1 MKTTTEH
8 ILYEL
13 CMELQSISGTKD
25 KEAFIKKHKDNADFL
40 LYLQYLLD
48 KLKVYGIQ
56 KKKLDKAIKIASP
69 LEDLWIN
76 IFNMYEYLSKNNT
89 GRDDD
94 AYYVAS
100 YILKL
105 PEYMQEWAS
114 ASITKTLK
122 LGVTAKSVNKALGY
136 ELVTEFNVQRGKSFE
151 DEKHKFK
158 DETKLASE
166 KFNGF
171 RGICEVVNGIPTFKS
186 RQNQIIKGLI
196 DLEHDMKGKPDGIY
210 EGELIVKDRHLYK
223 LRQVLQETVK
233 IINSDM
239 PDKKV
244 DWMLFD
250 YLTHEEFSNPSSSRT
265 YFERKRNMIT
275 MSLET
280 ENIHIAPTLYVGKDD
295 TVLYKMLDEI
305 VSRGGEGLMI
315 NRDKPYQKDKTN
327 HILKMKKKYTSDL
340 RIIGFEEGKSTG
352 KYKGT
357 LGAFLLDYKG
367 NIVKCGIMPDDVRHD
382 VWNNQDKY
390 LNTIIEI
397 EHEQET
403 ANQNNDLVSLEYPI
417 FIQFRDKDE
426 VSYAHGDENEYL

>member
-1 MKTTTEH
+1 MNTITEQK
-8 ILYEL
+8 LYEL
-13 CMELQSISGTKD
+13 CTQLQSISGTKD
-25 KEAFIKKHKDNADFL
+25 KEAFIKKHKDNTDFL

-56 KKKLDKAIKIASP
+56 KRKLDKAIKNASP
-69 LEDLWIN
+69 LKNLRIN
-76 IFNMYEYLSKNNT
+76 ILNMYEYLLENNT
-89 GRDDD
+89 GKDDD

-136 ELVTEFNVQRGKSFE
+136 ELITEFTIQRGKTFE
-151 DEKHKFK
+151 DEKHRLK
-158 DETKLASE
+158 DEMLLASE
-166 KFNGF
+166 KFNGL
-171 RGICEVVNGIPTFKS
+171 RGICKVVNGKPIFKT
-186 RQNQIIKGLI
+186 RQNQIIEGLL
-196 DLEHDMKGKPDGIY
+196 DLEKNMLGAEDGVY
-210 EGELIVKDRHLYK
+210 EGEIIVKERHKYK
-223 LRQVLQETVK
+223 LRQVLQETIK
-233 IINSDM
+233 IVNSDM

-250 YLTHEEFSNPSSSRT
+250 HLTHEEFSNPSSSRT
-265 YFERKRNMIT
+265 YFERKRNMIA
-275 MSLET
+275 MGLET
-280 ENIHIAPTLYVGKDD
+280 ENVHIAPTLYVGKNHD
-295 TVLYKMLDEI
+295 VLYKMLDEI

-340 RIIGFEEGKSTG
+340 RIVGFEEGKSTG

-357 LGAFLLDYKG
+357 LGAFLLEYKG
-367 NIVKCGIMPDDVRHD
+367 NIVKCGVMPDDIRND

-390 LNTIIEI
+390 LGKIVEI
-397 EHEQET
+397 EHEQESC
-403 ANQNNDLVSLEYPI
+403 NQNNDLLSLEYPV
-417 FIQFRDKDE
+417 FVVFRDKDE
-426 VSYAHGDENEYL
+426 VSYTH

>member
-1 MKTTTEH
+1 MTITTEH
-8 ILYEL
+8 TLYSL

-25 KEAFIKKHKDNADFL
+25 KEAFIKKHADNKQFL

-56 KKKLDKAIKIASP
+56 KKKLDKAIKNASP
-69 LEDLWIN
+69 LKNLRVN
-76 IFNMYEYLSKNNT
+76 ILNMYEYLLENNT
-89 GRDDD
+89 GKDDD

-114 ASITKTLK
+114 TSITKTLK

-136 ELVTEFNVQRGKSFE
+136 ELITEFAIQRGKTFE
-151 DEKHKFK
+151 DEKHKIE
-158 DETKLASE
+158 DEMLVVSE
-166 KFNGF
+166 KFNGL
-171 RGICEVVNGIPTFKS
+171 RGICEIVNGTPIFKT
-186 RQNQIIKGLI
+186 RQNQIIKGLL
-196 DLEHDMKGKPDGIY
+196 DLEADMKGKPDGIY
-210 EGELIVKDRHLYK
+210 EGELIVKNRHLYK
-223 LRQVLQETVK
+223 LRQVLQETIK
-233 IINSDM
+233 IVNSDI

-250 YLTHEEFSNPSSSRT
+250 HLKHEEFSNPSSSRT
-265 YFERKRNMIT
+265 YFERKRNMIA

-280 ENIHIAPTLYVGKDD
+280 ENVHIAPTLYVGKSHD
-295 TVLYKMLDEI
+295 VLYKMLDEI

-357 LGAFLLDYKG
+357 LGAFLLEYKG
-367 NIVKCGIMPDDVRHD
+367 NVVKCGVMPDDIRNE
-382 VWNNQDKY
+382 VWNNQEKY
-390 LNTIIEI
+390 LGKLVEI

-403 ANQNNDLVSLEYPI
+403 TNQVNDLVSLEYPV
-417 FIQFRDKDE
+417 FLQFRFDKDE
-426 VSYAHGDENEYL
+426 HSYAHGED